1 MNPRLVGVAAA
12 AAVVVVV
19 VVVVVE
25 VFEVVEVVEAVSAT
39 FGALCSML
47 LIFGDAVVVVAP
59 IPSSGVLELLLVVWH
74 LFAFQSMFE
83 KTNPKRHQ
91 WTEQPWSARELTLRG
106 PFWFV
111 AAFVRCRCHVTV
123 RLPGAGAGG
132 DSWTSASGLELNFY
146 FEGRI

>member
-12 AAVVVVV
+12 AVVVVVV

-106 PFWFV
+106 PFCFV
-111 AAFVRCRCHVTV
+111 LFPIHSSCLVSQEGRSVGLCLR
-123 RLPGAGAGG
+123 
-132 DSWTSASGLELNFY
+132 SWTVDW
-146 FEGRI
+146 I

>member
-1 MNPRLVGVAAA
+1 MNPRLVAAA
-12 AAVVVVV
+12 AV

-106 PFWFV
+106 PFCFV
-111 AAFVRCRCHVTV
+111 LFVRSTLLVFSFARGQKCRSVSSV
-123 RLPGAGAGG
+123 LDRGVAV
-132 DSWTSASGLELNFY
+132 DLEN
-146 FEGRI
+146 

>member
-12 AAVVVVV
+12 AAAVVV

-106 PFWFV
+106 PFCFV
-111 AAFVRCRCHVTV
+111 LFVRSTARVFS
-123 RLPGAGAGG
+123 LQGG
-132 DSWTSASGLELNFY
+132 RSVGMCLRS
-146 FEGRI
+146 